1 MSRKRIVC
9 RWACITT
16 FASRWVR
23 TRARRARCE
32 AIPPAVP
39 PHSWLPCWLPDCIV
53 WPSSLLAAKSPQA
66 SPGTNTSSLDK
77 PPRPLTPEERAFL
90 ERLHGG
96 RSFEGVKVDEGFLFD
111 SWVGGV
117 VRSDKEI
124 NVQGEFSLM
133 NEKEQLALLAHEST
147 HIVQRQLGTLD
158 NFRGAFAHAWARLTG
173 TDLYAI
179 PADFKGSFFD
189 LNFEQQAVVV
199 ENAARIK
206 LDLPLNGYG
215 AALGKVRVFQ
225 LYKEYLETVA
235 PR

>member
-1 MSRKRIVC
+1 
-9 RWACITT
+9 
-16 FASRWVR
+16 
-23 TRARRARCE
+23 
-32 AIPPAVP
+32 
-39 PHSWLPCWLPDCIV
+39 
-53 WPSSLLAAKSPQA
+53 
-66 SPGTNTSSLDK
+66 
-77 PPRPLTPEERAFL
+77 
-90 ERLHGG
+90 
-96 RSFEGVKVDEGFLFD
+96 
-111 SWVGGV
+111 

-124 NVQGEFSLM
+124 NVEGGFSLM
-133 NEKEQLALLAHEST
+133 RKERQLALLAHEST

-206 LDLPLNGYG
+206 LGTPQRYG
-215 AALGKVRVFQ
+215 AALGKLRVLQ
-225 LYKEYLETVA
+225 LYKEYLKTVR

>member
-1 MSRKRIVC
+1 VQVGVHHHVRITVG
-9 RWACITT
+9 ADEGK
-16 FASRWVR
+16 
-23 TRARRARCE
+23 TRALRGDSTGGSAALMAALLAAGLYRMA
-32 AIPPAVP
+32 
-39 PHSWLPCWLPDCIV
+39 
-53 WPSSLLAAKSPQA
+53 SSLLGAKSPQA

-111 SWVGGV
+111 SQVGGV

-124 NVQGEFSLM
+124 NVRGGFSLM
-133 NEKEQLALLAHEST
+133 SKERQLALLAHEST

-158 NFRGAFAHAWARLTG
+158 NFRGAFAHAWAWLTG

-206 LDLPLNGYG
+206 LGTDLNRYG

-225 LYKEYLETVA
+225 LYKEYLETVR

>member
-1 MSRKRIVC
+1 VGVHHHV
-9 RWACITT
+9 CITVG
-16 FASRWVR
+16 ADEGK
-23 TRARRARCE
+23 TRALRGDSTGGSA
-32 AIPPAVP
+32 AT
-39 PHSWLPCWLPDCIV
+39 WLPCWLPDCIV

-111 SWVGGV
+111 SQVGGV

-124 NVQGEFSLM
+124 NVRGGFSLM
-133 NEKEQLALLAHEST
+133 NEREQLALLAHEST

-179 PADFKGSFFD
+179 PVDFKGSFFD

-199 ENAARIK
+199 ENAALVELK
-206 LDLPLNGYG
+206 APLTTH
-215 AALGKVRVFQ
+215 GKVLGEERIMQ
-225 LYKEYLETVA
+225 LYQEYLRAVA
-235 PR
+235 G